1 MKKIILTLSI
11 INFYVNLFA
20 QNVNGVSTNPLN
32 PINPVFLPWANQF
45 LGSGITYD
53 PFLNAFDWGPNV
65 LGSTTVTDK
74 IPFIS
79 NQFNTGGI
87 GAVTKLNPFNTG
99 MLGSSSSY
107 MNSVAKSGID
117 VKDRDF
123 RWEDGWELLWL
134 NLGLTPD
141 LVPTDVSVAGSAF
154 QTTTPPAPEQMPY
167 FVLYNRYKGTM
178 RIFANAF
185 FNRTTF
191 GNPQK
196 VIPRLFFSDKD
207 ILNGMLRHAAAYD
220 QALDQK
226 TIIDNISGPSFQ
238 TTNPGQW
245 LMADFQI
252 GFDPCICN
260 RNNALLKFEFNQI
273 TKMDIS
279 MVSRSISLTKSIDD
293 NSYLDSSF
301 MNLNDVDNKTKP
313 YKPGT
318 RIYGEMKGLLDGYKN
333 SLAQYEKDLANYN
346 SIDNI
351 LKRAAIDILK
361 DGITSTGSMVGAGV
375 AGSFFTNS
383 PMKNFILKNKLR
395 VGLFSGGLIDL
406 DTNNAN
412 AFANSVTDGTKS
424 ILGQGFD
431 FLNTIIDV
439 PGEPIKPSPPTAT
452 FTETSY
458 KGSIDY
464 INPVAT
470 DGLIVPGAIPFGYP
484 DNLGNPTN
492 PGVNKLNYPA
502 YNEVLGLFALLET
515 PKIEISAKNINSTR
529 AFNKVSIQA
538 YRLNVMSQ
546 KTNYQIRLKEPL
558 KYRFN
563 HVVNFNFSKT
573 KLYYS
578 FRIKFKNRR
587 PTLNGLDPSIYG
599 TSALSNAQ
607 MISNQTILETDVNNV
622 ETFGTGNENRFVIIT
637 TPFTEVKSILN
648 EPLNINN
655 ILDMTLLLNVDIF
668 RVKDPN
674 KFASILNLSLTNYSN
689 IESIDLKLMADM
701 YFLSPGSKGQEIN
714 TLQTFTYKIYEN
726 SGNDNQTPDELNS
739 TIGNVT
745 FLKQNESI
753 LKHQPGNVVF
763 DNIQLAP
770 ATITAYTHY
779 TINATEM
786 HIYVE
791 NAILKNNI
799 TVAPGYKAYIHF
811 LGEALSEPETEMFPE
826 LVIEHMKS
834 EDLYQNALIYEA
846 TNEEVTNFCSL
857 NNNKYQANTSLSKS
871 TPLVEKPK
879 EEQEPKDTYI
889 IYPNPA
895 SGGEFNILL
904 SVKENTNVT
913 ITLFDLTGK
922 QVAEICNKQMEKG
935 NHQAVFNTE
944 NLSAG
949 VYFCKLTTGYG
960 ETKTQKLVITK

>member
-1 MKKIILTLSI
+1 
-11 INFYVNLFA
+11 
-20 QNVNGVSTNPLN
+20 
-32 PINPVFLPWANQF
+32 
-45 LGSGITYD
+45 
-53 PFLNAFDWGPNV
+53 
-65 LGSTTVTDK
+65 
-74 IPFIS
+74 
-79 NQFNTGGI
+79 
-87 GAVTKLNPFNTG
+87 

-107 MNSVAKSGID
+107 MNSVAKPGVD

-123 RWEDGWELLWL
+123 RWQDGWELLWL

-141 LVPTDVSVAGSAF
+141 LVHTDVSVPGSAF
-154 QTTTPPAPEQMPY
+154 QTPTPPAPEQMPY

-196 VIPRLFFSDKD
+196 VMPTLFFSDKD
-207 ILNGMLRHAAAYD
+207 ELNGMLRHAATYD

-226 TIIDNISGPSFQ
+226 TQISNVSGPSFQ

-260 RNNALLKFEFNQI
+260 RNNALLKFRFNQI
-273 TKMDIS
+273 TSMDIT
-279 MVSRSISLTKSIDD
+279 MVSRSISLTKKFDD
-293 NSYLDSSF
+293 NNYLDSSF
-301 MNLNDVDNKTKP
+301 MNLNDVDNKTQT

-318 RIYGEMKGLLDGYKN
+318 RIYGEMKGLLDGYKS

-346 SIDNI
+346 SLDNL

-383 PMKNFILKNKLR
+383 PMKNFILKNKLK

-431 FLNTIIDV
+431 FLNTLIDV
-439 PGEPIKPSPPTAT
+439 PSNPIKPSPPTAT

-458 KGSIDY
+458 KGTIDY
-464 INPVAT
+464 KNPVAT
-470 DGLIVPGAIPFGYP
+470 DGLIVPGAIPLGYP
-484 DNLGNPTN
+484 DASGNPTN
-492 PGVNKLNYPA
+492 PGVNRINYPA

-515 PKIEISAKNINSTR
+515 PKIEVSAKNINNSVS
-529 AFNKVSIQA
+529 FNKRDIQT
-538 YRLNVMSQ
+538 YSFNVTGQ

-563 HVVNFNFSKT
+563 HVVDLNFNKT

-578 FRIKFKNRR
+578 FRIKFKNKK
-587 PTLNGLDPSIYG
+587 PTLSGIDASIYG
-599 TSALSNAQ
+599 SSALRNTQ
-607 MISNQTILETDVNNV
+607 MIANQTVLEINVNNV
-622 ETFGTGNENRFVIIT
+622 ESFGTGNDNRFVIIT
-637 TPFTEVKSILN
+637 TPFTEVKNILN
-648 EPLNINN
+648 EPFSINN
-655 ILDMTLLLNVDIF
+655 ILDILMTLVVDLN
-668 RVKDPN
+668 REKDPN
-674 KFASILNLSLTNYSN
+674 KFASNLNLTLNDYSS

-701 YFLSPGSKGQEIN
+701 YFLSPGSKGQELN
-714 TLQTFTYKIYEN
+714 TLQTFTYNIYQN
-726 SGNDNQTPDELNS
+726 SGSDNQTPEETDN

-745 FLKQNESI
+745 FLNVKKSL

-763 DNIQLAP
+763 DNIQISP
-770 ATITAYTHY
+770 ATIASYTHHWV
-779 TINATEM
+779 NATEM

-799 TVAPGYKAYIHF
+799 TVAPGYTVYIHI
-811 LGEALSEPETEMFPE
+811 LGSALSNPESTWQPE
-826 LVIEHMKS
+826 LVLDNMKS
-834 EDLYQNALIYEA
+834 EDLYNNPLIYEA
-846 TNEEVTNFCSL
+846 TDDELKDFCKIE
-857 NNNKYQANTSLSKS
+857 NNKYQANTSLSKTS
-871 TPLVEKPK
+871 NEPIAKPSKVIEKPAI
-879 EEQEPKDTYI
+879 QFN

-895 SGGEFNILL
+895 NDIA
-904 SVKENTNVT
+904 TVT
-913 ITLFDLTGK
+913 YQLNGALAESISIYNLAGSLVQKITLTESNNNQIMLNTQDL
-922 QVAEICNKQMEKG
+922 A
-935 NHQAVFNTE
+935 
-944 NLSAG
+944 AG
-949 VYFCKLTTGYG
+949 VYLVTLSASNGYS
-960 ETKTQKLVITK
+960 ETKKLIIAK